1 MLAAAGRFGA
11 VPLLPPYALATPR
24 FRFRALAA
32 LAGRSALGGDREVA
46 LATLLA
52 ARLVVG
58 TLPPQP
64 LPQGV
69 RITRANGARAWFASL
84 ALPTGLRQS
93 LARLVDA
100 TTSVDP
106 AGLEPAFRAV
116 VDMCTPPLDPMAIA
130 ELRELMRAVAVPSA

>member
-1 MLAAAGRFGA
+1 M
-11 VPLLPPYALATPR
+11 PLLPPYALSTPR

-32 LAGRSALGGDREVA
+32 LVGRSALGGDREVA

-58 TLPPQP
+58 AMPPQP

-84 ALPTGLRQS
+84 ALPTALRQS

-100 TTSVDP
+100 TAAVDRD
-106 AGLEPAFRAV
+106 GLEPAFRAV
-116 VDMCTPPLDPMAIA
+116 VDMCTPPLDPMAVA
-130 ELRELMRAVAVPSA
+130 ELRELMRAVAPPVA